1 MTRKPASGGQ
11 SAGYYQPLQGN
22 HCFISGVR
30 RTCAMLALIFL
41 GSFNLSSACAES
53 PLAQFNSAHTGAKTG
68 RTASSALGKAGSV
81 LSLLLV
87 PVVGLQSRKQ
97 RRFLTMLAVA
107 LLLAATLGFSGCGA
121 GEGAKTTN
129 NTNNSNYCCQ
139 MLSS

>member
-1 MTRKPASGGQ
+1 
-11 SAGYYQPLQGN
+11 
-22 HCFISGVR
+22 
-30 RTCAMLALIFL
+30 MLALIFL
-41 GSFNLSSACAES
+41 GSFNLSPACAES

-68 RTASSALGKAGSV
+68 STANSALGKAGSV
-81 LSLLLV
+81 LSLILV

-107 LLLAATLGFSGCGA
+107 LLLAATLGFSGCGG

>member
-1 MTRKPASGGQ
+1 
-11 SAGYYQPLQGN
+11 
-22 HCFISGVR
+22 
-30 RTCAMLALIFL
+30 MLALIFL
-41 GSFNLSSACAES
+41 GSFNLSPACAES

-68 RTASSALGKAGSV
+68 SSTANSALAKAGSV

-107 LLLAATLGFSGCGA
+107 LLLAATLGFSGCGG